1 MQYTAI
7 DDYWT
12 FACRSSRVRRPM
24 HDGSPRLH
32 GMDQARGAT
41 ILGARLPQLP
51 IEIEEREHHSS
62 LRRRARHQSQA
73 NKRVMR
79 YVNCSW
85 LLIDG

>member
-1 MQYTAI
+1 MPAGLFDPVNI
-7 DDYWT
+7 
-12 FACRSSRVRRPM
+12 RV
-24 HDGSPRLH
+24 LIL
-32 GMDQARGAT
+32 DQARGAT

-79 YVNCSW
+79 YVNCCW

>member
-1 MQYTAI
+1 MTSEWFVDHPEAMI
-7 DDYWT
+7 HCPLVNE
-12 FACRSSRVRRPM
+12 FG
-24 HDGSPRLH
+24 GSPRLH

-79 YVNCSW
+79 YVNCCW